1 MPEYKQILY
10 EKNDKIAWVKLNRP
24 RYLNAQS
31 HILLDEMDHAFHLA
45 TEDKDV
51 RVIILAGEGDHFS
64 SGHDLGTPEE
74 KADEIRQG
82 YVDGPAGVYNK
93 FEKIFQK
100 YGFRWRELPKATIA
114 MVHGYCIFGGCEIA
128 ASMDMVVA
136 ADDTKFLPSFV
147 EFFTLPWEI
156 GVRKTKELL
165 FRNRFVSPEK
175 ALELGFI
182 NHVVPR
188 DKLKEETLKIA
199 NEIAETD
206 PFMIRMMK
214 LSINEAEDAMGY
226 RVAIQAA
233 LANYLLMS
241 STGQLRSNEEKE
253 AGKRSLGPVD
263 RAREKLM
270 KNIMLD

>member
-1 MPEYKQILY
+1 MPEYKQIIY
-10 EKNDKIAWVKLNRP
+10 EKNDRIAWVKLNRP
-24 RYLNAQS
+24 KYLNAQS
-31 HILLDEMDHAFHLA
+31 HIMLDEMDSAFHLA
-45 TEDKDV
+45 AEDKDV

-64 SGHDLGTPEE
+64 SGHDLGTSEE
-74 KADEIRQG
+74 KADEARQG
-82 YVDGPAGVYNK
+82 YVDGPAGVYDK
-93 FEKIFQK
+93 YEKIFQK

-114 MVHGYCIFGGCEIA
+114 MIHGYCIFGGCEIA

-136 ADDTKFLPSFV
+136 ADDTKFLPSFI

-156 GVRKTKELL
+156 GVRKTKEVL

-188 DKLKEETLKIA
+188 EKLKEETLKLA
-199 NEIAETD
+199 NEIAEND

-214 LSINEAEDAMGY
+214 LSVNEAEDAMGY

-233 LANYLLMS
+233 LSNYLLMS
-241 STGQLRSNEEKE
+241 STGSQISKEERE
-253 AGKRSLGPVD
+253 AGKKSLGPVD
-263 RAREKLM
+263 QARQKLM
-270 KNIMLD
+270 NNILLD

>member
-45 TEDKDV
+45 AEDKDV

-74 KADEIRQG
+74 KADEVRQG

-241 STGQLRSNEEKE
+241 STGQLRSKEEKE

-270 KNIMLD
+270 NNIMLD

>member
-24 RYLNAQS
+24 KYLNAQS
-31 HILLDEMDHAFHLA
+31 HLMLDEMDDAFHRA
-45 TEDKDV
+45 ADDKDV

-74 KADEIRQG
+74 MEDKARQG
-82 YVDGPAGVYNK
+82 YEEGPAGIYAK
-93 FEKIFQK
+93 FEKIFQS
-100 YGFRWRELPKATIA
+100 YGFRWRALPKATIA
-114 MVHGYCIFGGCEIA
+114 MIHGYCIFGGCEIA

-156 GVRKTKELL
+156 GVRKAKEVL
-165 FRNRFVSPEK
+165 FKNRFVTADK

-182 NHVVPR
+182 NQVVPR
-188 DKLKEETLKIA
+188 EKLKEETLKLA
-199 NEIAETD
+199 NEIAETE
-206 PFMIRMMK
+206 PFLIRMMK
-214 LSINEAEDAMGY
+214 LSINQAEDAMGFH
-226 RVAIQAA
+226 VAIQAA
-233 LANYLLMS
+233 LSNFLLMS
-241 STGQLRSNEEKE
+241 SSGALLTKEERE

-263 RAREKLM
+263 RAREKL
-270 KNIMLD
+270 KKDIMLR